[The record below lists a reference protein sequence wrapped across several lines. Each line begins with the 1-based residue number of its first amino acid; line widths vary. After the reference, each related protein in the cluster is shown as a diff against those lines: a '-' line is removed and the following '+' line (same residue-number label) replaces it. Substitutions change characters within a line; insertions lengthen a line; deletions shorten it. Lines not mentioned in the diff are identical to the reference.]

1 MAAMGQ
7 ARAMRAQDGA
17 ESGGGARARVSIGEV
32 IAALSEDFPGLTIS
46 KIRFLEAEGLVE
58 PERTS
63 SGYRKF
69 SRSDVDRLRYV
80 LTAQRDHYLPLK
92 VIREHLDA
100 MDRGLAP
107 PPLVAGE
114 PQVPDARSG
123 DGATMP
129 PSAFQGDRSRLRLSR
144 AELVQGAGIDEGL
157 LAELEEIRL
166 VQAGHG
172 GHFDADA
179 LEVAT
184 VAAELAAHGI
194 GPRHLRAFRTA
205 TDRDLGVIDG
215 IVSTMRR
222 GREPDA
228 AARAEQAT
236 GELASLMVRFY
247 GAVLRDKIRDLGR

>member
-1 MAAMGQ
+1 MSE
-7 ARAMRAQDGA
+7 ARATRVAGTA
-17 ESGGGARARVSIGEV
+17 STGVAGARNRVSIGEV
-32 IAALSEDFPGLTIS
+32 IAELADDFPGLSIS

-69 SRSDVDRLRYV
+69 SRADVDRLRYV

-114 PQVPDARSG
+114 PQVPDTARGPESSG
-123 DGATMP
+123 PP
-129 PSAFQGDRSRLRLSR
+129 PSSFTADRGRLRLSR
-144 AELVQGAGIDEGL
+144 AELAQGAGIDDAL
-157 LAELEEIRL
+157 LRELEENRL
-166 VQAGHG
+166 VEASAG
-172 GHFDADA
+172 GHYDADA
-179 LEVAT
+179 LDVAT
-184 VAAELAAHGI
+184 VAGELAAYGI
-194 GPRHLRAFRTA
+194 GPRHLRTFRLA
-205 TDRDLGVIDG
+205 ADRDVGTIEG
-215 IVSTMRR
+215 IVSTVRR

-247 GAVLRDKIRDLGR
+247 GAVLRDKVRDLGR

>member
-1 MAAMGQ
+1 MSEAS
-7 ARAMRAQDGA
+7 ARAARPTGMRQ
-17 ESGGGARARVSIGEV
+17 RVSIGEV
-32 IAALSEDFPGLTIS
+32 IAELGPDFPGLTIS
-46 KIRFLEAEGLVE
+46 KIRFLESEGLVE

-69 SRSDVDRLRYV
+69 SRADVDRLRYV

-114 PQVPDARSG
+114 PQVPEEARDA
-123 DGATMP
+123 GAALTAP
-129 PSAFQGDRSRLRLSR
+129 GSFTGERSRLRVSR
-144 AELVQGAGIDEGL
+144 SELLQAAAVDEDL
-157 LAELEEIRL
+157 LRELEDTKL
-166 VQAGHG
+166 VVPGPG
-172 GHFDADA
+172 GHYDSDA
-179 LEVAT
+179 LDVAT
-184 VAAELAAHGI
+184 VAGELAAYGI
-194 GPRHLRAFRTA
+194 GPRHLRMFRTA
-205 TDRDLGVIDG
+205 ADRDVGTIDQ
-215 IVSTMRR
+215 IVSTVRR

-247 GAVLRDKIRDLGR
+247 GAVLRDKVRDLGR